1 MVLYSWSTRG
11 INFDVNQVIGL
22 KNQDELSKKLRPF
35 KQAVERH
42 NRSFKTNYRSSH
54 GFGSRGGSVAYVT
67 LFCAFFNFL
76 RPHMALDYE
85 VPVKIPELQ
94 NLPNMPAKWL
104 KLIEM
109 SQNYIKEHQD
119 LIQ

>member
-1 MVLYSWSTRG
+1 MADGHRQVYNYSS
-11 INFDVNQVIGL
+11 
-22 KNQDELSKKLRPF
+22 
-35 KQAVERH
+35 
-42 NRSFKTNYRSSH
+42 
-54 GFGSRGGSVAYVT
+54 
-67 LFCAFFNFL
+67 CAFFNFL